1 MPIVA
6 MHPAIADNY
15 RKQIA
20 SLDSTLIAADARS
33 EAMPAIRSLIDRLV
47 LSPNRRGRRMEI
59 QVEGRLNAIV
69 ALATGAE
76 APPVTSTAERVKGIE
91 PSS

>member
-20 SLDSTLIAADARS
+20 SLDSTLISPDASS
-33 EAMPAIRSLIDRLV
+33 EAIPAVRSLIDRLV
-47 LSPNRRGRRMEI
+47 PTPNPLGRGVQI

-76 APPVTSTAERVKGIE
+76 TPPLTATVERVKGIE